1 MSALVS
7 PGVNGADTGLIP
19 GWRRAGTGAADNR
32 IVSHHTDD
40 PKGNVM
46 IRTRWTSLTLLA
58 GLLAGGVAAPT
69 AAAVPGPEG
78 ARFVT
83 PGTASAGEWIPV
95 LAYRHR
101 DRGGPLEL
109 RFDEQPVTYRLIRY
123 AAFRTPGV
131 TELFL
136 TFPVPGTAARGEHEI
151 QLYEPAAVPGAPPER
166 LAVSEI
172 TLGP

>member
-1 MSALVS
+1 M
-7 PGVNGADTGLIP
+7 T
-19 GWRRAGTGAADNR
+19 
-32 IVSHHTDD
+32 
-40 PKGNVM
+40 
-46 IRTRWTSLTLLA
+46 RTRWTSLALFA
-58 GLLAGGVAAPT
+58 GLLTGIAAP
-69 AAAVPGPEG
+69 AGAQVPVAQH

-109 RFDEQPVTYRLIRY
+109 RFDERPVTYRLIRY

-136 TFPVPGTAARGEHEI
+136 SLPVPGTASPGEHEI
-151 QLYEPAAVPGAPPER
+151 ELYEPAAVPGASPER

-172 TLGP
+172 TVGVG

>member
-1 MSALVS
+1 MS

-19 GWRRAGTGAADNR
+19 LRFRAGTGAADNR
-32 IVSHHTDD
+32 IVSYHTDD

-46 IRTRWTSLTLLA
+46 TRTRWASLALFA
-58 GLLAGGVAAPT
+58 GLLTGIAAPAGAEAP
-69 AAAVPGPEG
+69 AAE
-78 ARFVT
+78 RTQFVT

-101 DRGGPLEL
+101 GRSGPLEL
-109 RFDEQPVTYRLIRY
+109 RFDDQPVTYRLIRY

-136 TFPVPGTAARGEHEI
+136 SFPVPATATRGEHEI
-151 QLYEPAAVPGAPPER
+151 QLYEPAAAPGAPPER

-172 TLGP
+172 TVGP

>member
-1 MSALVS
+1 MSR
-7 PGVNGADTGLIP
+7 GVNGADTGLIP
-19 GWRRAGTGAADNR
+19 LRFRAGTGVVDNR

-46 IRTRWTSLTLLA
+46 TTTRWASLALFA
-58 GLLAGGVAAPT
+58 GLLTGIAAP
-69 AAAVPGPEG
+69 AGAEAPPAEP

-83 PGTASAGEWIPV
+83 PGTASAGERIPV

-101 DRGGPLEL
+101 DRSGPLEL
-109 RFDEQPVTYRLIRY
+109 RFDEQSVTYRLIRY

-136 TFPVPGTAARGEHEI
+136 SFPVPGTAARGEHEI
-151 QLYEPAAVPGAPPER
+151 ELYEPAAVRGAPPER